1 MWLLIEEGRTGSAET
16 TLRQFILVGENKLCW
31 ERTQEEDEFH
41 VRGFSLHRMRTN
53 KLGNNIRNHLILF
66 RSMIM
71 EEVK

>member
-31 ERTQEEDEFH
+31 ERTQEEGEFH
-41 VRGFSLHRMRTN
+41 VSDFSLNRMKTN